1 MAQQAK
7 VDVFSG
13 TELIS
18 LAEAKEY
25 LRVGSTDDDTYIT
38 ELIKIARM
46 QVLNDTN
53 QVVVQTTITEYYRDW
68 PDNDILHLSYPG
80 KITSPII
87 KYADVNN
94 ASQTLTD
101 QTDYKISF
109 NHGLPLLQFYNTFT
123 MYDRA
128 NALSIQYDVEP
139 QNADVVRTLKIA
151 MYMLIAHFYDNR
163 SPVSYLKVD
172 EMPLGYKHII
182 TQYKNYIW

>member
-7 VDVFSG
+7 VDLYTG

-18 LAEAKEY
+18 LQEAKDY
-25 LRVGSTDDDTYIT
+25 LRVATNDDDSYIT

-46 QVLNDTN
+46 QVLKDTN
-53 QVVVQTTITEYYRDW
+53 QVVVDTTITEYYRDW
-68 PDNDILHLSYPG
+68 PENDVLCLSYAG
-80 KITSPII
+80 KINNPII
-87 KYADVNN
+87 KYADANN
-94 ASQTLTD
+94 VSQSLTD
-101 QTDYKISF
+101 QTDYKISY
-109 NHGLPLLQFYNTFT
+109 NHGLPVVQFYNTFT

-151 MYMLIAHFYDNR
+151 MYMLIQHFYDNR

>member
-7 VDVFSG
+7 VDAFSG

-25 LRVGSTDDDTYIT
+25 LRVATTDDDTYIT

-68 PDNDILHLSYPG
+68 PDNAVLCLSYPG
-80 KITSPII
+80 KITSPVI
-87 KYADVNN
+87 KYADTDNT
-94 ASQTLTD
+94 SQTLTD
-101 QTDYKISF
+101 QTDYKISS
-109 NHGLPLLQFYNTFT
+109 NHGLPVVQFYNTYS

-128 NALSIQYDVEP
+128 NALQIQYDVEP
-139 QNADVVRTLKIA
+139 QNADVIKPLKIA
-151 MYMLIAHFYDNR
+151 MYMLIQHYYDNR